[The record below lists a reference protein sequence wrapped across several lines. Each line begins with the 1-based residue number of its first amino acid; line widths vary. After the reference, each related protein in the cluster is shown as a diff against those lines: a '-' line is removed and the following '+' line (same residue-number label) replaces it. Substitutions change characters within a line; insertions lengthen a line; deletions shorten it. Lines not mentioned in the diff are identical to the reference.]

1 MNSTGVQVDAPTRLQ
16 VWSHLNFCWFSDKF
30 LVRQG
35 TIPMHLAAQGGHT
48 LVAGLL
54 VSRSAESL
62 HIKDKQGRT
71 CLHLAAASGHRDM
84 VGLLLGQ
91 GAEINVQDKVED
103 RKHTSKRDD

>member
-1 MNSTGVQVDAPTRLQ
+1 
-16 VWSHLNFCWFSDKF
+16 
-30 LVRQG
+30 
-35 TIPMHLAAQGGHT
+35 MHMAAQGGHM

-62 HIKDKQGRT
+62 HIRDKQGRT

-91 GAEINVQDKVED
+91 GAEINVQDRVSD
-103 RKHTSKRDD
+103 WLMSN